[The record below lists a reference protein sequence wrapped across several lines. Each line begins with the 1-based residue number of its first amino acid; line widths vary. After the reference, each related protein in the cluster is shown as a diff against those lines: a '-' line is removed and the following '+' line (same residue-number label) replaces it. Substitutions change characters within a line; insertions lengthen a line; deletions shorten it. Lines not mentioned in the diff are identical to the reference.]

1 MGWSIG
7 FDDNWQRDIGYG
19 VPCECDHP
27 GCKKEIDRGL
37 AYVCGGEPYG
47 GDEGCG
53 LYFCGTHLLYGVEGK
68 ENQCCERCARGKK
81 PFKPKPDI
89 REWIEHKLTC
99 PTWELWRNENPKE
112 VEAMR
117 REFDRPAASVREER

>member
-27 GCKKEIDRGL
+27 GCKKRIHRGL
-37 AYVCGGEPYG
+37 SYVCGGEPYG

-53 LYFCGTHLLYGVEGK
+53 LYFCGLHLRVGVDGK
-68 ENQCCERCARGKK
+68 SHQVCEQCAVGRDPYE
-81 PFKPKPDI
+81 PKPDV
-89 REWIEHKLTC
+89 RQWVRHKLRD
-99 PTWELWRNENPKE
+99 PSWKQWRDENPDA
-112 VEAMR
+112 VAAMTKQ
-117 REFDRPAASVREER
+117 EK